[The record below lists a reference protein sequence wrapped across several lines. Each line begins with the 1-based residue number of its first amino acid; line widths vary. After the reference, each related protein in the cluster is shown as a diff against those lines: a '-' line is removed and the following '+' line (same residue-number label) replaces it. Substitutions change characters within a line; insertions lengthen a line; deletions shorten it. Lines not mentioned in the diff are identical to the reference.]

1 MKQGRLLLIPNLLGE
16 TKIEES
22 LPSSIRQT
30 IERTN
35 IYIVENVRSARRFI
49 KKVFPKKNIDDTV
62 FFSYGK
68 HDSLD
73 LEKDFLFNIL
83 KENLLIKF

>member
-22 LPSSIRQT
+22 LPSSIKQT

-49 KKVFPKKNIDDTV
+49 KKVFPKKI
-62 FFSYGK
+62 
-68 HDSLD
+68 
-73 LEKDFLFNIL
+73 
-83 KENLLIKF
+83 